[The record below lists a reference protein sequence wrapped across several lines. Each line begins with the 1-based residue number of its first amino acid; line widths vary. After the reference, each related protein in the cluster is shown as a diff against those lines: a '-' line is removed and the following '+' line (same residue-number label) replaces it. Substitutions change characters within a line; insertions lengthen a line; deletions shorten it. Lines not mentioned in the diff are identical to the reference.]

1 MDFSNGGIIPIN
13 DGREAEGESLVVDF
27 ESTYFVGT
35 LLLRI
40 KQVPSLSVVGTNKQ
54 KRTTTDGRA
63 EGENSRSVQRD
74 YFANKKRKFQAVIK
88 GRFKTPLS
96 MSRCA
101 TGQLFDRPAGPLPA
115 QWIVKNLIRFFS
127 VLAPQLD
134 ASLDRNQPRF
144 LSPLVAT
151 AQTVLSEEGEN
162 CSSDTPNDRK
172 AVNPSSSS
180 NDRVQHLDIDVGAE
194 LREPHSLEPTS
205 VLFSLGT
212 DYDLGITIPDTTL
225 LSGAKRALA
234 RKRIFNSLSAKRSP
248 EPRFDPSKTYT
259 FEFYQHLLD
268 FGDVL
273 ALDMG
278 TIGGMLPLAKAMDGQ
293 PLKIMAAYRSGEIG
307 NAVEPLWSFDLFH
320 ESLYPYAQMAVDRE
334 RKS

>member
-1 MDFSNGGIIPIN
+1 M
-13 DGREAEGESLVVDF
+13 VDF

-40 KQVPSLSVVGTNKQ
+40 KQASSIPLVGENKQ
-54 KRTTTDGRA
+54 KHTTKDGRN
-63 EGENSRSVQRD
+63 EGQNRRSVQRD

-96 MSRCA
+96 MSRCV
-101 TGQLFDRPAGPLPA
+101 TGQLFERPAGPLPA
-115 QWIVKNLIRFFS
+115 QWVVKNLIRFFS
-127 VLAPQLD
+127 ILAPQLD
-134 ASLDRNQPRF
+134 ASLDKNKPRF

-151 AQTVLSEEGEN
+151 AQTVLSEEDEN
-162 CSSDTPNDRK
+162 HSSDTANDRK
-172 AVNPSSSS
+172 SDRSSSS
-180 NDRVQHLDIDVGAE
+180 LNDRVRHLDIDVGAE
-194 LREPHSLEPTS
+194 LGEPHSLEPTS

-212 DYDLGITIPDTTL
+212 DSDLGITIPDTTF
-225 LSGAKRALA
+225 LSPAKRVLA

-293 PLKIMAAYRSGEIG
+293 PLKIMAAYKNGEAG
-307 NAVEPLWSFDLFH
+307 NAIIDPLWSFDLFH
-320 ESLYPYAQMAVDRE
+320 ESLFPYAQMAVDRE
-334 RKS
+334 TKS